1 MYKLVCDRE
10 LSFQLDHENFRSD
23 EIVKHLNKK
32 EEHASL
38 DDDFKSLI
46 DKMEQAL
53 AQDNQRVEYLCG
65 QEWSTVKSTLGI
77 GSLSYTDFEVS
88 MTRSV
93 PRCNRSFVLNDPDLG
108 A

>member
-23 EIVKHLNKK
+23 GIVRHLNRTG
-32 EEHASL
+32 EHASL

-46 DKMEQAL
+46 DKIEQAL
-53 AQDNQRVEYLCG
+53 AQDNQRVGYLCG
-65 QEWSTVKSTLGI
+65 LEWSAVKSTLKI
-77 GSLSYTDFEVS
+77 GSLSATDFEAS

-93 PRCNRSFVLNDPDLG
+93 PRCDRSFVINDPDLG